1 LREKVAPRSLTRWQK
16 RALGGAAAVALL
28 LVGALAS
35 RQFRRLGKTNP
46 IVINLDHGLA
56 DCPWPKGVDRL
67 DPVGRVRVENR
78 TVVIRTDARV
88 YFTENVEALTCL
100 SAYDLGPVVMLE
112 LGPTDPGGY
121 PPPPLDAKLKRDPRD
136 DLAKAL
142 AAYRVARQRVD
153 DFALSPE
160 LADRARRSLDEW
172 YAGDHQSNA
181 GASLGFVGTLATGS
195 VEIGLFQDDV
205 VVSFAFAA
213 DALPITPWSPAP
225 GGKRRICIHTPVDGG
240 PAWVQPPPYTPEEIA
255 RSPFK
260 LCPPSKWGK

>member
-1 LREKVAPRSLTRWQK
+1 MRAKVARRSLTRRKK
-16 RALGGAAAVALL
+16 RGLAGAAALLFL
-28 LVGALAS
+28 LVGAFTS
-35 RQFRRLGKTNP
+35 RHLRGLLKANP

-56 DCPWPKGVDRL
+56 DCPWPKGVDPL
-67 DPVGRVRVENR
+67 DPVGRVRVEDR
-78 TVVIRTDARV
+78 VVVIRTDARV

-112 LGPTDPGGY
+112 LAPTDPGGY
-121 PPPPLDAKLKRDPRD
+121 PPPPLDAKLERDPRD

-160 LADRARRSLDEW
+160 LAERARRSLDDW
-172 YAGDHQSNA
+172 YAGGHQSNG
-181 GASLGFVGTLATGS
+181 GASLSFVGTLATGS

-213 DALPITPWSPAP
+213 DAQPITPWSPAP
-225 GGKRRICIHTPVDGG
+225 GGKRRICIHTAVEGG

-260 LCPPSKWGK
+260 VCPPSKWGK